1 MAGEGAEVPWPAMLQ
16 LFDTAKGAVAPVELR
31 EPGRVSMYVCGPTV
45 YGPPHLGH
53 GRFSLVF
60 DVLRRYLAWTG
71 LDVTYVSNITDI
83 DDKIIQRAQDE
94 DRDWRDITQRCEAVW
109 YRAMDALNVRRPD
122 QDPHATAY
130 VEHMVALI
138 GRLVDRAAAYET
150 SDGVY
155 FLSETVDDYGLLARQ
170 PLESLKAG
178 ARVEGSDEKRS
189 PVDFALWKKAKPGE
203 PSWPS
208 PWGEGRPGWHTECV
222 VMSLDLLG
230 EDFDLHGG
238 GQDLAFPHH
247 ENERAQAVADGRRF
261 ARTWV
266 HNGFVEVEGTKMSK
280 SLGNVSN
287 LLDLVEQYDPRAYRL
302 LVLRSHYRS
311 PIDVTDD
318 TLRDAEAAL
327 ARLDAFARRVAAAED
342 LGTHEPDPEALAR
355 FRAAMDDD
363 LQTPTA
369 TGLLFDLVRRANSA
383 LDAGDTAA
391 AGPLAAAATE
401 IAGALGLELHAEAEG
416 GVPAEVLDWAAERD
430 AARVAKDWTRADA
443 LRDRIVAAGYVVE
456 DTPTGAVVRPA

>member
-1 MAGEGAEVPWPAMLQ
+1 MLQ
-16 LFDTAKGAVAPVELR
+16 LFDTAKGGVTPVELR
-31 EPGRVSMYVCGPTV
+31 EPGKVSMYICGPTV
-45 YGPPHLGH
+45 YGPPHVGH

-60 DVLRRYLAWTG
+60 DVLRRYLEWTG

-83 DDKIIQRAQDE
+83 DDRIIERAQRE
-94 DRDWRDITQRCEAVW
+94 GRDWHDITQRCEAVW
-109 YRAMDALNVRRPD
+109 YRAMDELNVRRPD
-122 QDPHATAY
+122 HDPHATAY
-130 VEHMVALI
+130 VEQMVALI
-138 GRLVDRAAAYET
+138 ERLVARGAAYET

-155 FLSETVDDYGLLARQ
+155 FTAERVDDYGLLARQ
-170 PLESLKAG
+170 PLDSLKAG

-189 PVDFALWKKAKPGE
+189 PVDFVLWKKAKPGE
-203 PSWPS
+203 PHWPS

-230 EDFDLHGG
+230 DDFDLHGG

-280 SLGNVSN
+280 SLGNVTN
-287 LLDLVEQYDPRAYRL
+287 LVDLVERYDGRAYRL
-302 LVLRSHYRS
+302 LVLQAHYRS

-318 TLRDAEAAL
+318 SLRNAEAAL
-327 ARLDAFARRVAAAED
+327 ARLDAFARRAATAD
-342 LGTHEPDPEALAR
+342 ALAGAAPDAEALDL

-363 LQTPTA
+363 LQTPAA
-369 TGLLFDLVRRANSA
+369 TGLLFDLVRRANGA
-383 LDAGDTAA
+383 LDAGDAGA

-401 IAGALGLELHAEAEG
+401 IAGALGLELRAEAAS
-416 GVPAEVLDWAAERD
+416 VPGEVLGWARERD
-430 AARVAKDWTRADA
+430 EARASRDWPRADA
-443 LRDRIVAAGYVVE
+443 LRDRITAAGYVIE
-456 DTPTGAVVRPA
+456 DTAAGTVVRPS

>member
-1 MAGEGAEVPWPAMLQ
+1 MLQ
-16 LFDTAKGAVAPVELR
+16 LFDTAKGGVAPVELR
-31 EPGRVSMYVCGPTV
+31 EPGKVSMYICGPTV

-60 DVLRRYLAWTG
+60 DVLRRYLEWSG
-71 LDVTYVSNITDI
+71 LDITYVSNITDI
-83 DDKIIQRAQDE
+83 DDRIIERAQRE
-94 DRDWRDITQRCEAVW
+94 DRDWRQITERCEAVW

-122 QDPHATAY
+122 HDPHATAY
-130 VEHMVALI
+130 VEHMVALV
-138 GRLVDRAAAYET
+138 GRLVDRGAAYET

-155 FLSETVDDYGLLARQ
+155 FSSERVDDYGLLARQ
-170 PLESLKAG
+170 PLDSLKAG
-178 ARVEGSDEKRS
+178 ARVEGIDEKRS
-189 PVDFALWKKAKPGE
+189 PVDFVLWKKAKPGE
-203 PSWPS
+203 PHWPS
-208 PWGEGRPGWHTECV
+208 PWGDGRPGWHTECV
-222 VMSLDLLG
+222 VMALDLLG

-287 LLDLVEQYDPRAYRL
+287 LVDLVEHYDARAYRL

-327 ARLDAFARRVAAAED
+327 ERLDSFARRLASVDGLAD
-342 LGTHEPDPEALAR
+342 TEPDADALER

-363 LQTPTA
+363 LQTPAA
-369 TGLLFDLVRRANSA
+369 TGVLFDLVRRANA
-383 LDAGDTAA
+383 AVDGGDTTA
-391 AGPLAAAATE
+391 AGPLAAAAVE
-401 IAGALGLELHAEAEG
+401 IAGALGLELRAGTGATEA
-416 GVPAEVLDWAAERD
+416 PDQVLGWARERD
-430 AARVAKDWTRADA
+430 EARAAKDWPRADA
-443 LRDRIVAAGYVVE
+443 LRARIADAGYVIE
-456 DTPTGAVVRPA
+456 DTAAGTVVRPA

>member
-1 MAGEGAEVPWPAMLQ
+1 MLQ
-16 LFDTAKGAVAPVELR
+16 LFDTAKGAVAPVQLR
-31 EPGRVSMYVCGPTV
+31 EPGKVSMYVCGPTV

-60 DVLRRYLAWTG
+60 DVLRRYLAWAG

-122 QDPHATAY
+122 HDPHATAY

-138 GRLVDRAAAYET
+138 GRLVDRDAAYET

-170 PLESLKAG
+170 PLDSLKAG

-222 VMSLDLLG
+222 VMALDLLG

-327 ARLDAFARRVAAAED
+327 ARLDAFARRVAAAAD
-342 LGTHEPDPEALAR
+342 LGAADPDPEALAR
-355 FRAAMDDD
+355 FRTVMDDD
-363 LQTPTA
+363 LDTPAATA
-369 TGLLFDLVRRANSA
+369 LLFDLVRRTNAA
-383 LDAGDTAA
+383 LDAGALAA
-391 AGPLAAAATE
+391 AAPLAAAATE
-401 IAGALGLELHAEAEG
+401 IAGALGLDLRAEAAGE
-416 GVPAEVLDWAAERD
+416 VPAEVLGWAAERD
-430 AARVAKDWTRADA
+430 AARAAKDWSRADA
-443 LRDRIVAAGYVVE
+443 LRDQIVGAGFVIE
-456 DTPTGAVVRPA
+456 DTPAGAVVRPA